1 MKFETII
8 RTQLAIAGLGAAL
21 LFAGTASAQEIVN
34 TSFPDGPNV
43 GPFTQPA
50 PEQQAVRTDTDAVF
64 ALPGSQ
70 AARAMAALAPAE
82 PAPTDPKPSAESWV
96 VGILL
101 AGIAAIALY
110 ALAVAKRLTRE
121 VRSRTQPYMSSPGV

>member
-1 MKFETII
+1 MI

-21 LFAGTASAQEIVN
+21 LFAGASRAQEIVN

-43 GPFTQPA
+43 GPFTEPVPA
-50 PEQQAVRTDTDAVF
+50 EQAVNADSNRMP
-64 ALPGSQ
+64 ALPGSEAVQ
-70 AARAMAALAPAE
+70 AMAAIAPAQESVAAQE
-82 PAPTDPKPSAESWV
+82 PTTDWL

-110 ALAVAKRLTRE
+110 ALAVAKRVTRE
-121 VRSRTQPYMSSPGV
+121 VRTRRESLPF